1 MSGASLEVLAS
12 DLGHL
17 QTDVSVLQQKVYLGN
32 GKSLES
38 RVGALENY
46 KEAAGTGR
54 NNMAMWIVAFSGMIT
69 AIAAIATYLK
79 VSH

>member
-1 MSGASLEVLAS
+1 MNEPSLAVLAS

-38 RVGALENY
+38 RVGALETY
-46 KEAAGTGR
+46 KDAEGKG
-54 NNMAMWIVAFSGMIT
+54 NSNMAMWIVAFSSLVTG
-69 AIAAIATYLK
+69 IAAIATYLK